1 MASHVALLRG
11 INVGGR
17 NKVPMAELRE
27 VVASLGH
34 AGVATYIQ
42 SGNVLFSTEE
52 TDNAK
57 LAAALE
63 SAIEDRFGLWSSV
76 VVLSR
81 DELAEVLA
89 ANPYPDEPDPR
100 LVHVVFLNA
109 DPPPDLSDR
118 ITAVVGAAAAK
129 GSRDTVQASGR
140 ALYVHTPDGFGRSEV
155 AQNLF
160 KLVTP
165 PAEAKEAGRLA
176 SQGEKAEPGRHGQ
189 ELGHGDQAAVAVRGE
204 VVARAVL
211 VTGASRGI
219 GRAVAQAF
227 AELGDRVAVHHRGSP
242 GLADEVLAGLPGR
255 GHLVVQADLADA
267 GAVRQMVDR
276 AQAGLGG
283 LDVLVNNAGIYVP
296 HPVTEVSYEQW
307 QDTWREVL
315 AVNLTGAAN
324 VTWCAVQYMK
334 ATGGRIVNVT
344 SRGAY
349 RGEPRHPA
357 YGASKAGLNSFGQSM
372 ARALAPFGIAVA
384 SVAPG
389 FVETAMARPDL
400 DSARG
405 EEIRAQ
411 SPFHRVAT
419 TAEIAA
425 AVVYL
430 ASEQAEWASGAVLDL
445 NGASYLR

>member
-1 MASHVALLRG
+1 M
-11 INVGGR
+11 
-17 NKVPMAELRE
+17 P
-27 VVASLGH
+27 
-34 AGVATYIQ
+34 
-42 SGNVLFSTEE
+42 
-52 TDNAK
+52 
-57 LAAALE
+57 
-63 SAIEDRFGLWSSV
+63 
-76 VVLSR
+76 
-81 DELAEVLA
+81 
-89 ANPYPDEPDPR
+89 
-100 LVHVVFLNA
+100 
-109 DPPPDLSDR
+109 
-118 ITAVVGAAAAK
+118 
-129 GSRDTVQASGR
+129 
-140 ALYVHTPDGFGRSEV
+140 
-155 AQNLF
+155 
-160 KLVTP
+160 
-165 PAEAKEAGRLA
+165 
-176 SQGEKAEPGRHGQ
+176 
-189 ELGHGDQAAVAVRGE
+189 
-204 VVARAVL
+204 RAVL

-219 GRAVAQAF
+219 GRAVARAF
-227 AELGDRVAVHHRGSP
+227 AELGDRVAVHYGASAE
-242 GLADEVLAGLPGR
+242 LAAQVMGELPGS
-255 GHLVVQADLADA
+255 GHTVVQADLADPE
-267 GAVRQMVDR
+267 AVRRMVGR
-276 AQAGLGG
+276 AHDDLGG
-283 LDVLVNNAGIYVP
+283 LDVLVNNAGTYLP

-307 QDTWREVL
+307 QDAWREVL

-405 EEIRAQ
+405 AEIRAQ
-411 SPFHRVAT
+411 SPFNRVAT